1 MRIII
6 LILSLGL
13 CLSIHSQEIND
24 WSDYVEV
31 YNQKGINSDGT
42 EFGTTYWNDKVV
54 FVKSRPRQ
62 KILDKKTKETYF
74 DLYLSDINK
83 ISSLV
88 NSQPISPIINS
99 EYHEGPST
107 FSQDGS
113 KIFFTRVDYSKG
125 QFKMTNDK
133 EVQLKIFESQFENG
147 TWGEP
152 QRASFNAEQIASAHP
167 TLSADGS
174 YLIFASDRP
183 EGYGKM
189 DLYITYKNNNQWSTP
204 INLGPEI
211 NTSENDWFPFISKS
225 GFLFY
230 ATDGKGDS
238 NGMDIYIT
246 SNQSKQW
253 IEPTR
258 LPYPINTRHD
268 DFALITGEKATSGYF
283 SSNRPSGQGKDDI
296 FGYNSLVSLYVLS
309 NQTYNDVVLHIKD
322 ASNGQ
327 SLSDVQVNFSPI
339 SEDQIT
345 KFDRA
350 IFDAQNNEQ
359 VRHITSNEIGNATL
373 TLFEGYTLVDIKY
386 PGKEPWQIILSN
398 HGHEKNINVYLK
410 EEIQNEV
417 ETQIVYVEKEIPA
430 PVIKNVKV
438 DVGAV
443 IVFDNIYYDY
453 NSDVLTTGAKRELDL
468 LLDVMKNNSNIKI
481 QLSAHTDSRGKA
493 EYNMNLSE
501 RRAMSA
507 KSYLVSKGVP
517 SNQMIAVGFGENQLR
532 NHCADDVSCS
542 EAEHIYNRRTE
553 VKILQK

>member
-189 DLYITYKNNNQWSTP
+189 DLYLS
-204 INLGPEI
+204 
-211 NTSENDWFPFISKS
+211 
-225 GFLFY
+225 
-230 ATDGKGDS
+230 
-238 NGMDIYIT
+238 
-246 SNQSKQW
+246 
-253 IEPTR
+253 
-258 LPYPINTRHD
+258 
-268 DFALITGEKATSGYF
+268 LI
-283 SSNRPSGQGKDDI
+283 
-296 FGYNSLVSLYVLS
+296 
-309 NQTYNDVVLHIKD
+309 HI
-322 ASNGQ
+322 
-327 SLSDVQVNFSPI
+327 
-339 SEDQIT
+339 
-345 KFDRA
+345 
-350 IFDAQNNEQ
+350 
-359 VRHITSNEIGNATL
+359 
-373 TLFEGYTLVDIKY
+373 
-386 PGKEPWQIILSN
+386 
-398 HGHEKNINVYLK
+398 
-410 EEIQNEV
+410 
-417 ETQIVYVEKEIPA
+417 
-430 PVIKNVKV
+430 
-438 DVGAV
+438 
-443 IVFDNIYYDY
+443 
-453 NSDVLTTGAKRELDL
+453 
-468 LLDVMKNNSNIKI
+468 
-481 QLSAHTDSRGKA
+481 
-493 EYNMNLSE
+493 
-501 RRAMSA
+501 
-507 KSYLVSKGVP
+507 
-517 SNQMIAVGFGENQLR
+517 
-532 NHCADDVSCS
+532 
-542 EAEHIYNRRTE
+542 
-553 VKILQK
+553 